1 MDRIR
6 RMTLMRHQ
14 YIYLCFGLLLFFT
27 GCSEDN
33 AYEASSSTTAADS
46 TGVTTLTISRNDGK
60 ISLAI
65 DAESA
70 SHSGV
75 WIDLNGDG
83 IRAKDASEDVKTF
96 EDYVDYTL
104 PEGLK
109 KITIHGNMTYLGC
122 TADSLTAI
130 DVSADPYL
138 KILNCPQNKLTSIDV
153 SKNSLLEKL
162 DCSENRISA
171 LDLSANTALLSLW
184 CYNNK
189 LNDLDISRLTNLAS
203 LDCSGNQLT
212 ALDVTNNLL
221 LERLLCYNNR
231 ITALDLSKNPQL
243 NRLWIFGNP
252 LNDDALKKLVQS
264 LQTVEGGEL
273 WPTGKEKNATVENLI
288 LSKGWNLK

>member
-46 TGVTTLTISRNDGK
+46 TGVTTLTTSRNDGK

-70 SHSGV
+70 SRSGV

-162 DCSENRISA
+162 DCSENRIST

-243 NRLWIFGNP
+243 NRLWIFGNSFTE
-252 LNDDALKKLVQS
+252 NECAKIVVVLKNVVKGS
-264 LQTVEGGEL
+264 LWMPEGKMDETL
-273 WPTGKEKNATVENLI
+273 KSS
-288 LSKGWNLK
+288 LSTKGWILQ

>member
-46 TGVTTLTISRNDGK
+46 TGVTTLTTSRNDGK

-70 SHSGV
+70 SRSGV

-162 DCSENRISA
+162 DCSENRIST

-203 LDCSGNQLT
+203 LDCSGNQLI
-212 ALDVTNNLL
+212 ALDVTKNLL

-243 NRLWIFGNP
+243 NRLWIFGNSFTE
-252 LNDDALKKLVQS
+252 NECVKIVVVLKNVVKGS
-264 LQTVEGGEL
+264 LWMPEGKMDETL
-273 WPTGKEKNATVENLI
+273 KSS
-288 LSKGWNLK
+288 LSTKGWILQ